1 MKTINK
7 AAAKAQQ
14 GFTLVELLIV
24 VAIIGILAAVATPMY
39 QDYTRDAKLTELD
52 SLADG
57 YKTAVSICAQTTG
70 ALTACG
76 NGSNNVPAAITT
88 GSYTVLDTLTVSAAG
103 VITAKS
109 VSIGGKVYTR
119 TYTPTMTTT
128 GIKWVVAE
136 TSA

>member
-1 MKTINK
+1 MKT
-7 AAAKAQQ
+7 QQ

-57 YKTAVSICAQTTG
+57 YKTAVAICAQTSG

-76 NGSNNVPAAITT
+76 NGSGGVPAAIAT
-88 GSYTVLDTLTVSAAG
+88 GSYTVLDTLSVSTAG

-128 GIKWVVAE
+128 GIKWVVVE